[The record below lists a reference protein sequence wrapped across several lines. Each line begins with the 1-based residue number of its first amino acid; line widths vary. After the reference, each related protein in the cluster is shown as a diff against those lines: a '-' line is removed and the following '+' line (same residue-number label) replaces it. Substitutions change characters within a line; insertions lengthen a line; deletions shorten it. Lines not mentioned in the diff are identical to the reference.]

1 MNPTENILTQLRTHT
16 STLHSELEQ
25 TPLSLALLDTEVSS
39 HNYVAYLQKMR
50 GIIDFYEGNVFP
62 VLANTLP
69 DLSEREK
76 LAFIDKDLKYFSL
89 DTKDIPVFQNPEAE
103 NPTIGYAFGCMYV
116 MEGSTLGGKVIL
128 KHVSKVLGIVPDE
141 GGTYFGAYGEQT
153 GHYWKTF
160 LHNLQ
165 EYSTN
170 NNCDAEII
178 TGAKD
183 TFTAIKHY
191 FEQ

>member
-1 MNPTENILTQLRTHT
+1 MNSTVNILTQLRTHT

-25 TPLSLALLDTEVSS
+25 TPVSLALLDAGVSL

-50 GIIDFYEGNVFP
+50 GIIDFYEGTVFP
-62 VLANTLP
+62 VLENTLT

-76 LAFIDKDLKYFSL
+76 LAAIDKDLEYMSAESDNL
-89 DTKDIPVFQNPEAE
+89 PVFNNPVAM

-116 MEGSTLGGKVIL
+116 IEGSTLGGKVIL
-128 KHVSKVLGIVPDE
+128 KHISKTLGIVPDE
-141 GGTYFGAYGEQT
+141 GGTYFAGYGEQT

-165 EYSTN
+165 EYSAN

>member
-16 STLHSELEQ
+16 DTLHSELEQ
-25 TPLSLALLDTEVSS
+25 TPLSLALLDAEVSS
-39 HNYVAYLQKMR
+39 QNYVAYLQKMR
-50 GIIDFYEGNVFP
+50 GIVDFYEVNVFP
-62 VLANTLP
+62 VLANTLT

-76 LAFIDKDLKYFSL
+76 LAFIDKDLAYFSVN
-89 DTKDIPVFQNPEAE
+89 TKDIPVFQNLEAQ
-103 NPTIGYAFGCMYV
+103 NPTIGYALGCMYV

-128 KHVSKVLGIVPDE
+128 KHVSKTLGIVPDE
-141 GGTYFGAYGEQT
+141 GGTYFSGYGEQT

-160 LHNLQ
+160 LYNLQ
-165 EYSTN
+165 EYSAN